1 MHTLDTVLSLP
12 PQRITGPLDAVDL
25 VKELLAHGAN
35 PDARLSKPLLPR
47 HHNPGDGALGEGTT
61 PLMRAAR
68 AGDVPVVRLLLEA
81 GADPMIRQKNHT
93 TALMFA
99 SGLGRT
105 SLFDVDRPWSEDKAI
120 EVVRMCLEHGAE
132 MDAFN
137 DLGQTPVHGAAGLG
151 ASSIIAFLAERGA
164 RLTIRDKEGRTPL
177 DLALAGSKGE
187 DGLTHVNEKTVA
199 LLRRLT
205 DSTQTKKVSRSK

>member
-1 MHTLDTVLSLP
+1 MLLNKGADPNGADSTGMAALYAAVDMHTLDTVLSLP

-35 PDARLSKPLLPR
+35 PNARLSKPLLPR

-68 AGDVPVVRLLLEA
+68 AGDVPVVRQLLEG
-81 GADPMIRQKNHT
+81 GADPMLRQKNHT

-105 SLFDVDRPWSEDKAI
+105 SLFDVDRPWSEEKAI
-120 EVVRMCLEHGAE
+120 EVVRLCLEHGAE
-132 MDAFN
+132 VDAFN

-151 ASSIIAFLAERGA
+151 ASSIIAFLADVRPG
-164 RLTIRDKEGRTPL
+164 
-177 DLALAGSKGE
+177 
-187 DGLTHVNEKTVA
+187 
-199 LLRRLT
+199 
-205 DSTQTKKVSRSK
+205 